1 MNYYEALKSEQEARR
16 SLEDFPEWW
25 KPYVLTMT
33 HCSREALDA
42 LTGRIAAY
50 CKGHLALNEP
60 VSMSFNG
67 QLLRGLVSDTPPFRE
82 PEPTGGS
89 GGSST
94 VQSAITSVMASGDN
108 LPALV
113 STPASTLTSSA
124 PSLHSSAASISRT
137 STSYKIAINDGDM
150 IISGAC
156 QRPEDVMY

>member
-1 MNYYEALKSEQEARR
+1 MNYYEALRSEQEARR

-67 QLLRGLVSDTPPFRE
+67 QLLRGLVSDTPPFKE
-82 PEPTGGS
+82 PESAAGGS
-89 GGSST
+89 FSATQST
-94 VQSAITSVMASGDN
+94 SASLMASGDH
-108 LPALV
+108 L
-113 STPASTLTSSA
+113 STLSAHSLNSST
-124 PSLHSSAASISRT
+124 ASIPRT